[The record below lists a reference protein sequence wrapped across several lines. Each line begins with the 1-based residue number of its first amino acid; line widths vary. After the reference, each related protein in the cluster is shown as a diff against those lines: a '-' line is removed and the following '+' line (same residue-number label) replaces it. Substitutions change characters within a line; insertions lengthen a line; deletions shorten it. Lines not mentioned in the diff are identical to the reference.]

1 MGGRD
6 ATATREGPPLG
17 HTAKNEGGGY
27 TKRAPAATPPLF
39 TMIDGGDQDAAYNL
53 AKKVRYMSAKLAIE
67 KGLSD
72 VASTNPEITGITE
85 FNVTPWNPSGKWN
98 GTEWY
103 AKYFRSPY
111 DPKLALS
118 RNLAGI
124 KDFFALYTN
133 QTPFRTEKVT
143 AGSRN
148 QYSPYYFLSDP
159 RIGTIHM
166 FPAQGPDTDDSH
178 PAYGYWPM
186 PGDITYPR
194 PWGEDGFGTVTEW
207 NDIHYQNGYL
217 ITAAAQAAWFD
228 QAWAGRDQYGAFIDQ
243 LVMSIAYDPDRA
255 SSYYSHPDLKYSKMN
270 FFDQWAGQA
279 WTQGLPQT
287 GPGGGVGV
295 GSLLEDGK
303 DDNSLGESMQAWAG
317 IVLWGTVTN
326 REEIADTGIYLY
338 TTNLYNA
345 DAYWFDKKLA
355 YVPDTTGIASPTA
368 AKWSRNGD
376 YIASVSIP
384 DDPRK
389 YNPNETMWDRW
400 YNWGNPKVTS
410 SWPVMPDGYP
420 NATSFAPKMPQ
431 SVVQTAS
438 QFGISPTSSMYNMWL
453 PMAGYTLSFGR
464 DPHYVELMERALD
477 HAPNG
482 GFCDKTDP
490 SGVPYLAVVNQQRA
504 LVGITDSSATGIAIS
519 PYQWYWNTIQSS
531 RNTTPGHYPYD
542 LGTWWNNVKDRI
554 DDSTSP
560 SEVLNWF
567 WAIDTYGTPDSSY
580 FGYSSDAASK
590 GLSQPLC
597 AAFIS
602 PYNQVTFVAWNP
614 HPEPVHV
621 NWWKVGQKA
630 GSGSAALAQDLVV
643 PPGWFAHAGTAPP
656 ADAGLAVTLDAP
668 ALVKPGSTVTFNI
681 TVLATGSGPVSGV
694 TVSDYLP
701 YTMTYVSSSPSGT
714 VSANEVRWNVG
725 SLSPGQTRTFQVTG
739 RFPDTANGQYTAV
752 AEASGHA
759 AGNIP
764 VKGNRIIP
772 ISVSGGPSINVS
784 VIANATS
791 VAPGG
796 FLTYSILLNNNG
808 TQDLVGVDAYDMP
821 PAGST
826 FISSNYPPQNIAPSR
841 IVWSPDKLPSG
852 GNLPLGSTITINMTI
867 QVSSSASGTIKTTA
881 GGGGAYPG
889 NRTTGEATLFVEVTR

>member
-1 MGGRD
+1 
-6 ATATREGPPLG
+6 
-17 HTAKNEGGGY
+17 
-27 TKRAPAATPPLF
+27 
-39 TMIDGGDQDAAYNL
+39 
-53 AKKVRYMSAKLAIE
+53 
-67 KGLSD
+67 
-72 VASTNPEITGITE
+72 
-85 FNVTPWNPSGKWN
+85 
-98 GTEWY
+98 
-103 AKYFRSPY
+103 
-111 DPKLALS
+111 
-118 RNLAGI
+118 
-124 KDFFALYTN
+124 
-133 QTPFRTEKVT
+133 
-143 AGSRN
+143 
-148 QYSPYYFLSDP
+148 
-159 RIGTIHM
+159 
-166 FPAQGPDTDDSH
+166 
-178 PAYGYWPM
+178 
-186 PGDITYPR
+186 
-194 PWGEDGFGTVTEW
+194 
-207 NDIHYQNGYL
+207 
-217 ITAAAQAAWFD
+217 
-228 QAWAGRDQYGAFIDQ
+228 
-243 LVMSIAYDPDRA
+243 
-255 SSYYSHPDLKYSKMN
+255 
-270 FFDQWAGQA
+270 
-279 WTQGLPQT
+279 
-287 GPGGGVGV
+287 
-295 GSLLEDGK
+295 
-303 DDNSLGESMQAWAG
+303 
-317 IVLWGTVTN
+317 
-326 REEIADTGIYLY
+326 
-338 TTNLYNA
+338 
-345 DAYWFDKKLA
+345 
-355 YVPDTTGIASPTA
+355 
-368 AKWSRNGD
+368 
-376 YIASVSIP
+376 
-384 DDPRK
+384 
-389 YNPNETMWDRW
+389 
-400 YNWGNPKVTS
+400 
-410 SWPVMPDGYP
+410 
-420 NATSFAPKMPQ
+420 
-431 SVVQTAS
+431 
-438 QFGISPTSSMYNMWL
+438 
-453 PMAGYTLSFGR
+453 
-464 DPHYVELMERALD
+464 
-477 HAPNG
+477 
-482 GFCDKTDP
+482 
-490 SGVPYLAVVNQQRA
+490 VNQQRA
-504 LVGITDSSATGIAIS
+504 LVGITDSSATGITIS